1 MKNMVSLEGIA
12 AVICNYKRPLS
23 AQKCVKRL
31 KELGIQEVI
40 VWNNGAKPISEA
52 TININYPHNIG
63 PIGKYLAGLHTKLPY
78 VLVTDD
84 DYLLT
89 KAGVDALR
97 KWVRV
102 YPVVSQVGD
111 VYWYLNPVTGK
122 RLKTRYFSEELKE
135 PKRVDLILPY
145 HGMMMKTSVYR
156 RIPQHWAWKA
166 LRTVKPG
173 YFFTDQAMSCA
184 VWDLTRDYPVVIP
197 VKGLGYQ
204 QLPEETPGAALS
216 KQEGRY
222 EEFIKIW
229 RWLLDNGWRFRRFG
243 PDQPGKSHHL

>member
-1 MKNMVSLEGIA
+1 MNNEVPMEKIS

-23 AQKCVKRL
+23 ARKCVMRL
-31 KELGIQEVI
+31 KELGIREVI
-40 VWNNGAKPISEA
+40 VWNNGAKPIAEA
-52 TININYPHNIG
+52 TVNINYPQNIG
-63 PIGKYLAGLHTKLPY
+63 PIGKYLAGLDTKLPY

-111 VYWYLNPVTGK
+111 VYWYLNPETGI
-122 RLKTRYFSEELKE
+122 RLKTRYYSEQLKE

-145 HGMMMKTSVYR
+145 QGMMLKTSVYR
-156 RIPQHWAWKA
+156 RIPQHWAWQA

-184 VWDLTRDYPVVIP
+184 VWDLTGKYPVVIP
-197 VKGLGYQ
+197 VKSLGY
-204 QLPEETPGAALS
+204 
-216 KQEGRY
+216 
-222 EEFIKIW
+222 
-229 RWLLDNGWRFRRFG
+229 
-243 PDQPGKSHHL
+243 